1 MAATGEHMQVFD
13 GMRMT
18 DGAEEFSLENDA
30 MAQEEDAGSPGQMAV
45 GRISGSGSGV
55 GMTGSHETTYA
66 GGPRARPRAGEQRAK
81 RSPKQ
86 AAAGRDHFRSGLIPW
101 QQTHSRQF
109 DLTALSYSQRKQ

>member
-30 MAQEEDAGSPGQMAV
+30 AVEEDGAGSPGQMTA

-55 GMTGSHETTYA
+55 GMAGSHETTYA
-66 GGPRARPRAGEQRAK
+66 GGPLARPRAGEQ
-81 RSPKQ
+81 
-86 AAAGRDHFRSGLIPW
+86 GV
-101 QQTHSRQF
+101 
-109 DLTALSYSQRKQ
+109 